1 MPMSLVEV
9 RVQAMRLP
17 LEQQLQLAYDILE
30 KQANSIDQNWLK
42 ELELRATEIDDGRV
56 TLIDAEDVFASVR
69 ANLKASR

>member
-30 KQANSIDQNWLK
+30 KQVTSIDQNWLK
-42 ELELRATEIDDGRV
+42 ELELRAADIDGSRV
-56 TLIDAEDVFASVR
+56 TLIDAEEVFASVR
-69 ANLKASR
+69 ANLPPH